1 MSDIVV
7 HPLTALN
14 GSPEYTADDFRHAV
28 APLLSTSAGNAFES
42 VQAVR
47 FGSPVPLVTVS
58 GLTVTVKA
66 HCGIVSPWAGVGTY
80 TYAVTHP
87 VSVSVPD
94 STGSYKIAVVVDD
107 PSQSH
112 GTVPCGTVKVF
123 SAGVPNSDIP
133 GLVIALV
140 KAGVASDAAPRFMP
154 DGRIE
159 VMELGYL
166 GSIVTMNGI
175 EAVVKA
181 TGDRYRRVNGTWV
194 PLTNI
199 ELGQGQWYKD
209 WSSVEYKC
217 SMSDNIVSLYVKA
230 TRGPEWVATAW
241 SRSQILTFPDYVKPK
256 VTDLN
261 VPAAG
266 VVNSGFQLDPTGLYV
281 RPFANITYERGS
293 WTSATLTWS
302 V

>member
-7 HPLTALN
+7 HPLTALD

-28 APLLSTSAGNAFES
+28 APLLSTSSGNAFES
-42 VQAVR
+42 VQSVR

-66 HCGIVSPWAGVGTY
+66 HCGIVSPWTGVGTY
-80 TYAVTHP
+80 TYAVKNP
-87 VSVSVPD
+87 VSVSIPD

-112 GTVPCGTVKVF
+112 GTVPCGMVKVF
-123 SAGVPNSDIP
+123 QSSVPNSDIP
-133 GLVIALV
+133 GLVIARV
-140 KAGVASDAAPRFMP
+140 NAGVASDAAPRFMP

-166 GSIVTMNGI
+166 SSIVTMNGI
-175 EAVVKA
+175 EAVVKN
-181 TGDRYRRVNGTWV
+181 TGDRYRRIDGAWV

-199 ELGQGQWYKD
+199 KLGQGQWYKD
-209 WSSVEYKC
+209 WSVEYKC
-217 SMSDNIVSLYVKA
+217 SMVGNIVSLYVKA
-230 TRGPEWVATAW
+230 TRGPEWVAKAW
-241 SRSQILTFPDYVKPK
+241 SRSQILTFPEYVKPK
-256 VTDLN
+256 VNDLN

-266 VVNSGFQLDPTGLYV
+266 VANSGFQLDSAGLYV
-281 RPFANITYERGS
+281 RPFADITYGQGS
-293 WTSATLTWS
+293 WTSATLSWS